1 MLLAK
6 PALAPRFDRLPFSDS
21 CQGRDLAVL
30 RCGAL
35 AVATSHLESFVVGT
49 PYTGAPQRKS
59 QLRFALQQLGGG
71 GGGGAPTEALFLGD
85 LNWDDSPSADGP
97 LDRLLAE
104 AKPAG
109 AAPGWKDL
117 WVEANPGN
125 PGLTYDPGRNGNLGK
140 TSKIRRRFDRV
151 LGSLQRLAVKGMRLV
166 GTEPVL
172 DRSTGKALTYSREFS
187 FGPGEPKVYPRTAH
201 PSDHFGIVCDLVRR
215 QDR

>member
-35 AVATSHLESFVVGT
+35 AVATSHLESFVVRT

-59 QLRFALQQLGGG
+59 QLRFALQQLGGGGG

-104 AKPAG
+104 AKPAAG
-109 AAPGWKDL
+109 AEPRGWKDL
-117 WVEANPGN
+117 WEANPGN
-125 PGLTYDPGRNGNLGK
+125 PGLTYHPGRNGNLG
-140 TSKIRRRFDRV
+140 TSSSFRRRLDRV
-151 LGSLQRLAVKGMRLV
+151 LGSLQSFAVKGLRLV

-172 DRSTGKALTYSREFS
+172 DRATGCRSFTHVVGTMSR
-187 FGPGEPKVYPRTAH
+187 KR
-201 PSDHFGIVCDLVRR
+201 GIFARH
-215 QDR
+215 